1 MDEDRLKVVYKS
13 TKGMEADGF
22 SKPYD
27 PTKHVPFAKLIQGED
42 LKVRQQVGARKN
54 GKKNSKE
61 ELNTDESE
69 EKKLNTKKGFK
80 TGDEVKQ

>member
-1 MDEDRLKVVYKS
+1 
-13 TKGMEADGF
+13 
-22 SKPYD
+22 
-27 PTKHVPFAKLIQGED
+27 LIQGED